1 MLRIYD
7 DALAMVREVRVYRL
21 VIERSDRD
29 HAKQLRRAAKSVV
42 LGLAEGAYSRKG
54 NRKVR
59 YHEALGSARET
70 LACLELAVADGIVD
84 SLDDAVLDRLDKIIR
99 TLVKLTR

>member
-1 MLRIYD
+1 MLRIYED
-7 DALAMVREVRVYRL
+7 TLAMVREVRVYREL
-21 VIERSDRD
+21 IERSDRD
-29 HAKQLRRAAKSVV
+29 HAKQLRRASKSVV

-70 LACLELAVADGIVD
+70 LACLELAVADGTVD
-84 SLDDAVLDRLDKIIR
+84 SLDEGVLDRLDKIIR

>member
-7 DALAMVREVRVYRL
+7 EALVMVREVGVYRRL
-21 VIERSDRD
+21 IERSDRD
-29 HAKQLRRAAKSVV
+29 HARQLRRASKGVV

-70 LACLELAVADGIVD
+70 LACLGLAVADGIVD
-84 SLDDAVLDRLDKIIR
+84 SIDDAVADRLDKIIR
-99 TLVKLTR
+99 TLV